1 MSAFDRFHRCAIWE
15 VVAKT
20 IDLLA
25 HPLRKIPGHE
35 LLFSNTAVHLRKFM
49 NVDNRGKMRMALENP
64 IALMPSSSAV
74 PDTALVFQ
82 LMSSCPT
89 RYIGLPDIMEAFEQ
103 EILDDAA
110 QAQARFSK
118 AISEL
123 QFMGFL
129 KGTARRTDAVERCFF
144 APPGAAAFST

>member
-1 MSAFDRFHRCAIWE
+1 MAF
-15 VVAKT
+15 
-20 IDLLA
+20 
-25 HPLRKIPGHE
+25 PLQNVPGHE
-35 LLFSNTAVHLRKFM
+35 LLFTNSALHLQKFI

-64 IALMPSSSAV
+64 NVWISSSGEV

-89 RYIGLPDIMEAFEQ
+89 RYIGLPDIMEAFVQ
-103 EILDDAA
+103 DTTCDAA
-110 QAQARFSK
+110 QAQARFSR

-129 KGTARRTDAVERCFF
+129 KSTARRTDAAERSFF

>member
-1 MSAFDRFHRCAIWE
+1 MS
-15 VVAKT
+15 
-20 IDLLA
+20 
-25 HPLRKIPGHE
+25 
-35 LLFSNTAVHLRKFM
+35 SNTAVHLRKFM

-64 IALMPSSSAV
+64 IALMPSLSAAV

-89 RYIGLPDIMEAFEQ
+89 RYIGLPDIMEAFVQ
-103 EILDDAA
+103 ETTDDASPA
-110 QAQARFSK
+110 QAQAKFSR

-129 KGTARRTDAVERCFF
+129 KSTARRTDAAERSFF

>member
-1 MSAFDRFHRCAIWE
+1 MS
-15 VVAKT
+15 
-20 IDLLA
+20 
-25 HPLRKIPGHE
+25 
-35 LLFSNTAVHLRKFM
+35 SNTAVHLRKFM

-64 IALMPSSSAV
+64 IALMPSLSAAV

-89 RYIGLPDIMEAFEQ
+89 RYIGLPDTEAFEQ
-103 EILDDAA
+103 EILGDCHDAA

-129 KGTARRTDAVERCFF
+129 KGTARRTDAAERCFLCATWSCCVF
-144 APPGAAAFST
+144 YLKILI

>member
-1 MSAFDRFHRCAIWE
+1 MS
-15 VVAKT
+15 
-20 IDLLA
+20 
-25 HPLRKIPGHE
+25 
-35 LLFSNTAVHLRKFM
+35 SNTAVHLRKFM

-64 IALMPSSSAV
+64 IALMPSLSAAV

-89 RYIGLPDIMEAFEQ
+89 RYIGLPDTEAFEQ
-103 EILDDAA
+103 EILGDWHDAA

-129 KGTARRTDAVERCFF
+129 KGTARRTDAAERCFF